1 MRGPE
6 VDAGPEAG
14 VGAGNWCRQPSVA
27 QAGAAG
33 EDARLYLGKA
43 LLEGCLSKL

>member
-1 MRGPE
+1 MRGRKQ
-6 VDAGPEAG
+6 VCGPEAG
-14 VGAGNWCRQPSVA
+14 VGAGNWCRPPSVA

-43 LLEGCLSKL
+43 LLENCLSQL